1 MGRGFERHARTFTV
15 LTLVSRVTG
24 LGRDALLARAFGA
37 GATLDAFNFA
47 FQVPNLFRRLFGE
60 GALTASFLPVYAR
73 LDRDDPDAARAFAG
87 VMLALL
93 GIALAAITV
102 VGELVLLAVMELD
115 PAGALG
121 LRLLMVMLPYMPLVC
136 LVAFVGAMLQT
147 HGRFGTTAAS
157 PIILN
162 LCIMAAA
169 FAGSEWWTRLGLGG
183 HPGERVAIERVAW
196 AVIVAG
202 FLQLGANLWSLRHHR
217 VRVHLAVRGNGRHIR
232 EVVLKAMP
240 MLLGLGIFQVNTFID
255 GLVASW
261 RTMVGPTIMGIEYPL
276 PEGSMTFLSYAQRL
290 YEFPLGVFGVAIAT
304 AIFPALARESGDPAR
319 FVATLRRGLRLS
331 FFVGFPA
338 SVGLLIVR
346 EPLAA
351 AVYQGGRFGPADVR
365 EVAFVLA
372 MYAPAIW
379 AYSMQQLAT
388 RAFYA
393 LGDTVTPVK
402 VSAWMALLNL
412 ALNLA
417 LIWTPLGVGGL
428 ALSTAACAVLQ
439 VAVMNR
445 LMRRRV
451 AALAGDGSVILDRET
466 RGGFARTVAATAA
479 MAAVTGVA
487 SIALGGEDTW
497 LRGVGGTLALAG
509 IGTVSFVAASRLLRM
524 PELGWAL
531 RGRSPA

>member
-1 MGRGFERHARTFTV
+1 MGRGFERHARTFTA

-37 GATLDAFNFA
+37 GPVLDAFNFA

-73 LDRDDPDAARAFAG
+73 LDRDAPEVARNFAG

-93 GIALAAITV
+93 GIALGAITV
-102 VGELVLLAVMELD
+102 VGEVALYFLVDRD
-115 PAGALG
+115 PQSALG
-121 LRLLMVMLPYMPLVC
+121 LRLLMIMLPYMPLVC

-147 HGRFGTTAAS
+147 HGRFGPSAAS

-169 FAGSEWWTRLGLGG
+169 LRASEWWPRLGLGDA
-183 HPGERVAIERVAW
+183 HGERASVEWVAW
-196 AVIVAG
+196 SVIVAG
-202 FLQLGANLWSLRHHR
+202 LLQLAWNLWALRHHR
-217 VRVHLAVRGNGRHIR
+217 VKAHLRVAGNGVHLR
-232 EVVLKAMP
+232 EVVLKALP

-261 RTMVGPTIMGIEYPL
+261 RTMVGPTILGIPFPL
-276 PEGSMTFLSYAQRL
+276 EEGSMTFLSYGQRL

-304 AIFPALARESGDPAR
+304 AIFPALAREANEPTR
-319 FVATLRRGLRLS
+319 FVDTLRRGLRLS
-331 FFVGFPA
+331 FFIGFPA
-338 SVGLLIVR
+338 SIGLVLVR
-346 EPLAA
+346 DQLAGA
-351 AVYQGGRFGPADVR
+351 IFQGGRFDREDVR
-365 EVAFVLA
+365 QVGFVLA

-402 VSAWMALLNL
+402 VSAWMVLLNL
-412 ALNLA
+412 VLNLT
-417 LIWTPLGVGGL
+417 LIWTPLRVAGL
-428 ALSTAACAVLQ
+428 ALSTAICAVIQ
-439 VAVMNR
+439 IVIMTR
-445 LMRRRV
+445 IMHRRMG
-451 AALAGDGSVILDRET
+451 ALAGTDLVIVDRET
-466 RGGFARTVAATAA
+466 RASFGRTIAASAA
-479 MAAVTGVA
+479 MAAVTALV
-487 SIALGGEDTW
+487 SIAFSGEDTW
-497 LRGVGGTLALAG
+497 LWSVGSTLVFAGVGGVTYLA
-509 IGTVSFVAASRLLRM
+509 AARLLKM

-531 RGRSPA
+531 RGK